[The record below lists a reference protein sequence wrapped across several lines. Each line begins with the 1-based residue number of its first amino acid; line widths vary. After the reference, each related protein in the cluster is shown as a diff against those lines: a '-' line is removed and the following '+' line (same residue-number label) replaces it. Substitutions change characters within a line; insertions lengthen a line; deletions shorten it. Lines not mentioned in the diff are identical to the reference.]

1 MVLISIIP
9 IFRERSDFYK
19 KYAKYSI
26 PDMLRL
32 HEFSVFENEIDDEDI
47 VYIEQ
52 YKQMLMTKGI
62 DNVPIYFKKEFVA
75 EFPLEHTSFFA
86 EGYYRRKP
94 TGEKMYN
101 SYSYY
106 FYKGGYHSH
115 KGVKR
120 GIVYA
125 ERVNKLIF
133 LSVFEK
139 NFYSLKEDV

>member
-1 MVLISIIP
+1 MVLMPIVP

-19 KYAKYSI
+19 KYGKYSI

-32 HEFSVFENEIDDEDI
+32 HGFSVFENEIDDEDI

-52 YKQMLMTKGI
+52 YKQFLMTKGI
-62 DNVPIYFKKEFVA
+62 IDAPIYFKKEFVA
-75 EFPLEHTSFFA
+75 EFPLEHTRLFA

-106 FYKGGYHSH
+106 FYTGGYYSH
-115 KGVKR
+115 KGVTRKR
-120 GIVYA
+120 IYA
-125 ERVNKLIF
+125 ERVNKITFLKIF
-133 LSVFEK
+133 EEHLEK
-139 NFYSLKEDV
+139 VIRN